1 MLPEKKCSIA
11 SDSLCCPKRNKL
23 IQLHYLTMFHDCVLQ
38 LVQYLNQMQQQ
49 TQSAKLSSSSLF
61 LLVLVSVS
69 SRDTVRNCR
78 FKYLLPLA
86 THSDS
91 GFKQRSDY
99 SSGSGWHST

>member
-23 IQLHYLTMFHDCVLQ
+23 IQLHYLTMLHDCILQ

-49 TQSAKLSSSSLF
+49 TQSAKSSSSSLF

-69 SRDTVRNCR
+69 SRDTVGNCR
-78 FKYLLPLA
+78 FKYLLLLA
-86 THSDS
+86 MHSDS
-91 GFKQRSDY
+91 GFKNLLLNN
-99 SSGSGWHST
+99 

>member
-11 SDSLCCPKRNKL
+11 SDCLCCPKRNKYSFITSL
-23 IQLHYLTMFHDCVLQ
+23 FHDCVLQ

-49 TQSAKLSSSSLF
+49 TQSAKSSSSSLF

-69 SRDTVRNCR
+69 SRYTVGNCR

-91 GFKQRSDY
+91 GFKQLLLLNS
-99 SSGSGWHST
+99 